1 MKKRYSIGEVAR
13 FHNIAIGTLRYYD
26 AVGLFCPAEVDAD
39 SGYRYY
45 SLEQFEQ
52 LDTICYLKFLGFS
65 LKEIRH
71 HLQSRD
77 AGHFLTLLRQQQQI
91 TQAAIQKLGKI
102 NGQLN
107 NRIQEIEMAL
117 GMKELG
123 KPLIKSLPQRQVV
136 SIAEPIYS
144 GPEMEL
150 ALRKLQG
157 RLEERLPLFVGRVGL
172 TVSKENLLQKTFDE
186 YNSVFI
192 LPEEPEAA
200 VGAVHCLPEGPY
212 GCIYFHGG
220 HNQSRP
226 YYEALLQFVDAQ
238 GYEAAGDAV
247 ERMLIDEYVSL
258 DSNDHLTEIEIPLL
272 KRA

>member
-1 MKKRYSIGEVAR
+1 MKKRYTIGEVAK
-13 FHNIAIGTLRYYD
+13 FHNLAIGTLRYYD

-39 SGYRYY
+39 NGYRYY

-91 TQAAIQKLGKI
+91 TQTAIQKLSKI
-102 NGQLN
+102 NGQLS

-117 GMKELG
+117 GMKKLG
-123 KPLIKSLPQRQVV
+123 APLIKILPQRQVV

-192 LPEEPEAA
+192 LPEEPEAPL
-200 VGAVHCLPEGPY
+200 GTVHCLPEGPY

-220 HNQSRP
+220 HNQSRS
-226 YYEALLQFVDAQ
+226 YYEALLQFIDAQ
-238 GYEAAGDAV
+238 GYEIAGDAV
-247 ERMLIDEYVSL
+247 ERMLIDEYVSM

>member
-1 MKKRYSIGEVAR
+1 MHS
-13 FHNIAIGTLRYYD
+13 NL
-26 AVGLFCPAEVDAD
+26 AEVDAD

-192 LPEEPEAA
+192 LPEEPEK
-200 VGAVHCLPEGPY
+200 VLGAVHCLPEGPY

-226 YYEALLQFVDAQ
+226 YYEALLTFIDAR
-238 GYEAAGDAV
+238 GYAVAGDAV
-247 ERMLIDEYVSL
+247 ERMLIDEYVSM
-258 DSNDHLTEIEIPLL
+258 DSRDHLKEIEIPLL
-272 KRA
+272 KRD